1 MIVHLRSVVSVL
13 PDREWLVSQLLGTE
27 SLIRNTVCNWSLVF
41 KLEQEKTRPFEILV
55 GTWKLLQK
63 RASKVEVYYRSL
75 KINLTMNIRKDEPL
89 KFRYKVYRKNKHK
102 VIINSAWETCY
113 LAIWEAKSIP
123 ALCPTP
129 PH

>member
-1 MIVHLRSVVSVL
+1 MVSVL
-13 PDREWLVSQLLGTE
+13 PDRERLVSQLSGTE

-75 KINLTMNIRKDEPL
+75 KINLTMDIRKDEPL

-102 VIINSAWETCY
+102 VIINSA
-113 LAIWEAKSIP
+113 
-123 ALCPTP
+123 
-129 PH
+129 